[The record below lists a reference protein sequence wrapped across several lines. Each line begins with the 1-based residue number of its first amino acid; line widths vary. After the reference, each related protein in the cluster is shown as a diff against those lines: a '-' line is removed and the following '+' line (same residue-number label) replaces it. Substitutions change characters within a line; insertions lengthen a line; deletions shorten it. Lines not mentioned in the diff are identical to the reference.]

1 MVITFDH
8 VSFKY
13 IDRKILDQ
21 VSFSITDTDKVG
33 VVGINGTGKTTLLK
47 LMIGEEQPKSGTI
60 IKSGGMRINYLPQTP
75 HFPNGTVL
83 LEAVLQEST
92 KDHPI
97 EEYEAKAILNK
108 LGLKQ
113 YDMVVDH
120 LSGGELK
127 RLALARALLTPCD
140 ILLLDEPTNHLDNAM
155 ILWLEKYLMKYKHGL
170 IMVTHDRYFLQR
182 VCTKMLE
189 LDFGKTYLYEANYE
203 AFLLLKAERLENTKK
218 EQAKLKSILK
228 QEAAWMNRGVEARRT
243 KSKSRIERF
252 EKLSSI
258 QFEET
263 KEMSFSSKKTYLGKT
278 LIEIKHGLKA
288 FGDKLL
294 FEDFSF
300 SLQRTDIIGV
310 VGDNG
315 CGKSTLF
322 KILMQQT
329 LLDEGELILGQTLK
343 IGYFSQNLELI
354 DPEIRVIDYIKEEQ
368 SLIETL
374 DGKITASELLDQFL
388 FSDELKYSKV
398 KMLSGGEKRRLQLV
412 RVLMKNPNS
421 LILDEPTND
430 LDIYTIEILENY
442 IESFY
447 GPVLIVSHDRYFLDK
462 LCNKLFVFEN
472 QRIKEYNLSFSEYLS
487 LPKDMEASESGKR
500 EKPKKNKLPAA
511 IRNENQELNEEIPK
525 LEGQLKALQEE
536 SKKDSTDYLE
546 LTKIHTEIQN
556 LENLLDQKI
565 NRLLEL
571 EEQIEAYENGR

>member
-329 LLDEGELILGQTLK
+329 PLDEGELILGQTLK
-343 IGYFSQNLELI
+343 IGYFSHNLELI

-412 RVLMKNPNS
+412 RVLMKNPNL

>member
-228 QEAAWMNRGVEARRT
+228 QEAAWMNRGAEARRT

>member
-75 HFPNGTVL
+75 HFPNGTIL

-92 KDHPI
+92 KEHPI

-228 QEAAWMNRGVEARRT
+228 QEAAWMNRGAEARRT

>member
-75 HFPNGTVL
+75 HFPNGTIL
-83 LEAVLQEST
+83 LETVLQEST

-252 EKLSSI
+252 KKLSSI

-263 KEMSFSSKKTYLGKT
+263 KEMNFNSKKTYLGKT

-288 FGDKLL
+288 FGNKLL

-329 LLDEGELILGQTLK
+329 PLDEGELILGQTLK

-412 RVLMKNPNS
+412 RVLMKNPNL

-487 LPKDMEASESGKR
+487 LPKDMEAAESGKR

-511 IRNENQELNEEIPK
+511 IRNEYQELNEKIPK

-546 LTKIHTEIQN
+546 LTKIHIEIQN